1 MVRGCLG
8 REQVRRRN
16 ETQRCQERMGT
27 SVMTRMIKYQGGVGM
42 RPLRSNERKKKR
54 NGLWRR
60 INAGVIARNACIV
73 TGGMR
78 EGYI

>member
-1 MVRGCLG
+1 
-8 REQVRRRN
+8 
-16 ETQRCQERMGT
+16 MGT
-27 SVMTRMIKYQGGVGM
+27 SVMTRMIKGVGM
-42 RPLRSNERKKKR
+42 RPLRSSERKKKR

-78 EGYI
+78 EAYI